1 MRFKR
6 ILCGVV
12 GATVLA
18 SSMFVSAA
26 NFPDIKGHWAETY
39 VNAMV
44 KKGYIKGYE
53 DGTFKPNNTVSNT
66 ESLILLARMLGVDE
80 AANKAT
86 VDNALSEYSSYLS
99 KYKNS
104 YKNEISYLLYRGVI
118 EKSDLDTY
126 ISDAN
131 KSKALL
137 RYQCAML
144 LTKLLGADDEVK
156 NSVFISSSY
165 SDTAQI
171 PSEARPYVEYVR
183 DAKIME
189 GMGVDSYGDP
199 VFGPNESVTRGQM
212 AKMLSSLID
221 VLDVKSVSGTI
232 SNVDTFS
239 ETVTVKNNAYEIDA
253 TTIIKLDGED
263 ADLSDIEEGMN
274 VVVTIVRNKVSMVEA
289 QSVEEEKSDEPVRG
303 LVVSASTGENGRVL
317 VISDTEDTSDRTS
330 YEVSEDA
337 KVVINGAGEM
347 FGKLKSNLYVELT
360 FDEDGVV
367 TKIESLEKSGSAFG
381 TVESKNL
388 DSKVPTITLSNSKG
402 EKTTYECSTEGV
414 SVTRNGATSN
424 LFDLVAGDS
433 VNLKLTYGRVTKISA
448 ESESWNSTGT
458 IKSITHSTSGTTM
471 IVANDKGE
479 TEYTVGTSAII
490 LVDGADGTVYD
501 LRPGSDVKFRAES
514 TKLTKIETT
523 KAVSTNSIEGTVT
536 SVQTGH
542 NLLMVQV
549 GSSNVTVGVTASTK
563 IIKSATGSNIKLSGI
578 DTDSQVTVTG
588 SNATGMFIATVIIV
602 H

>member
-12 GATVLA
+12 GVTVLA
-18 SSMFVSAA
+18 ASMCVSAA
-26 NFPDIKGHWAETY
+26 DFPDVKGHWAETY
-39 VNAMV
+39 VDAMV

-80 AANKAT
+80 EDNKLA
-86 VDNALSEYSSYLS
+86 VDNALSQYSNTLS
-99 KYKNS
+99 KYNSS
-104 YKNEISYLLYRGVI
+104 YKKEISYLLYRGVMDS
-118 EKSDLDTY
+118 SDLDTY

-144 LTKLLGADDEVK
+144 LTKLLGADEEVK

-189 GMGVDSYGDP
+189 GMGTDSYGDP
-199 VFGPNESVTRGQM
+199 IFGPNESVTRGQM

-221 VLDVKSVSGTI
+221 VLDVKSVSGTV
-232 SNVDTFS
+232 SDVDTFS
-239 ETVTVKNNAYEIDA
+239 ETVTVKNEEYEIDA
-253 TTIIKLDGED
+253 ETIIKLDGKD
-263 ADLSDIEEGMN
+263 AELSDIEDGMN
-274 VVVTIVRNKVSMVEA
+274 VIITIVRNKVSMIEA
-289 QSVEEEKSDEPVRG
+289 QSVEEEDKPVRG
-303 LVVSASTGENGRVL
+303 LIVSATTGEKGKEII
-317 VISDTEDTSDRTS
+317 ISDPEDTSDRTT
-330 YEVSEDA
+330 YEVSDDV
-337 KVVINGAGEM
+337 KVVINGAGET
-347 FGKLKSNLYVELT
+347 FGKLKNNLFVELT
-360 FDEDGVV
+360 LDEDDAVIKV
-367 TKIESLEKSGSAFG
+367 ESLEKSGSAYG

-388 DSKVPTITLSNSKG
+388 DSKVPTITVTNKKG
-402 EKTTYECSTEGV
+402 EKTTYECSNDGV
-414 SVTRNGATSN
+414 SVTRNGLTSN
-424 LFDLVAGDS
+424 LLDLVVGDN
-433 VNLKLTYGRVTKISA
+433 VTLKLTYGKITKISA
-448 ESESWNSTGT
+448 ESESQNSSGN

-471 IVANDKGE
+471 VVATDKNE
-479 TEYTVGTSAII
+479 VEYTVGTDAII
-490 LVDGADGTVYD
+490 LVDGVEGTVYD

-523 KAVSTNSIEGTVT
+523 KAVSSNSIEGTVT

-542 NLLMVQV
+542 NLLMVKV
-549 GSSNVTVGVTASTK
+549 GSTDVTVGVTASTK
-563 IIKSATGSNIKLSGI
+563 IIKSSTGSNIKLSGI